1 MRVENDWQIIFYTDE
16 QGQSP
21 VEDFL
26 TELEKI
32 DKKIVGR
39 FIWSLDQLKERNVKA
54 REPLVRQIEG
64 KIWELREESNT
75 NIFRIMYF
83 FYTGKKIIL
92 LHGFQ
97 KKSQKTPKKEIE
109 VARKRMEQYIKEH
122 KDEL

>member
-1 MRVENDWQIIFYTDE
+1 MNDKNEWQIIFYTDE
-16 QGQSP
+16 QGKSP

-26 TELEKI
+26 SELAQT
-32 DKKIVGR
+32 DKKTVAR
-39 FIWSLDQLKERNVKA
+39 FIWSLDQLKERNVHV

-64 KIWELREESNT
+64 KLWEVREESNT

-97 KKSQKTPKKEIE
+97 KKTQKTPKKEIE
-109 VARKRMEQYIKEH
+109 VTRKRMEQYIKKH
-122 KDEL
+122 DG